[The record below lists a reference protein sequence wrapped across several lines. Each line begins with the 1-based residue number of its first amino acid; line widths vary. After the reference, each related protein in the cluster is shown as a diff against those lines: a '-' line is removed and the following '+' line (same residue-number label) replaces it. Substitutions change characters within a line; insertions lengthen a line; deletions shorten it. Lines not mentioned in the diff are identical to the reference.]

1 MRQCYKNKNQI
12 WLEEVLSVD
21 IKYGGAASH
30 NMFSE
35 IGDSKKA
42 DGWVMT

>member
-1 MRQCYKNKNQI
+1 MDPYI
-12 WLEEVLSVD
+12 YEIISIV
-21 IKYGGAASH
+21 IKYGGPPP

-35 IGDSKKA
+35 IGDSKKD